1 MGHSF
6 EVLHLIQ
13 SLDPQTG
20 GVCSAVKLLH
30 EAMLRA
36 GIHSRISDHPKVQ
49 VNHREE
55 WIIAH
60 GLWQWPGRV
69 ARSLGNP
76 YLVYPHGML
85 DPWFKK
91 TYPFKHLKKQLY
103 WWATQG
109 GILRDAHA
117 VCFTT
122 EDEQTLAQK
131 TFFPY
136 RAKEVVTGLG
146 VEAPPDQF
154 DTSKEKFLEKLP
166 ELKGRKTLL
175 FLGRFHPKKGVDE
188 LIRSWKKRKHPKD
201 ELLVLAGPF
210 DQKDSWIQNLLN
222 LVDEDPSVVWTG
234 MLQGSEKWGALCSAD
249 AMILPSHQENYGMVV
264 AEACSVGL
272 PVYLTNQV
280 NLWREV
286 VDVGAGVVENDNPAG
301 IQSLIDQWMGAED
314 RTERSYAAKQC
325 FEQRLHIDRTVEN
338 LCKIFEQ
345 KPA

>member
-1 MGHSF
+1 VGHSF

-13 SLDPQTG
+13 SLDPKTG

-30 EAMLRA
+30 DAMIRA
-36 GIHSRISDHPKVQ
+36 GIQSRISDNPMVK

-69 ARSLGNP
+69 ARSLRNP

-91 TYPFKHLKKQLY
+91 TYPFKHFKKQLY
-103 WWATQG
+103 WWAIQG
-109 GILRDAHA
+109 KTLRDAHA

-122 EDEQTLAQK
+122 QEEQALAQK
-131 TFFPY
+131 TFFSY
-136 RAKEVVTGLG
+136 QANEVVTGLG
-146 VEAPPDQF
+146 VQAPPQELDI
-154 DTSKEKFLEKLP
+154 SKEKFLEKYP
-166 ELKGRKTLL
+166 ALKGRKILL
-175 FLGRFHPKKGVDE
+175 YLGRFHPKKGVDE
-188 LIRSWKKRKHPKD
+188 LIRSWKKRRNPKD
-201 ELLVLAGPF
+201 EVLVLAGPVNK
-210 DQKDSWIQNLLN
+210 KDSWIQKLLSM
-222 LVDEDPSVVWTG
+222 VGEDPSVVWTG
-234 MLQGSEKWGALCSAD
+234 MLQGNEKWGALCSAD

-286 VDVGAGVVENDNPAG
+286 VDAGAGVVENDDPAG
-301 IQSLIDQWMGAED
+301 IQSLVDQWLLAED
-314 RTERSYAAKQC
+314 RAERSHAAKQC

-338 LCKIFEQ
+338 LCKIFE
-345 KPA
+345 KAPA

>member
-1 MGHSF
+1 VGNPL
-6 EVLHLIQ
+6 EVLHLIHT
-13 SLDPQTG
+13 LDPKTG
-20 GVCSAVKLLH
+20 GVCSAVELLS
-30 EAMLRA
+30 ESMARA
-36 GIHSRISDHPKVQ
+36 GIESRISDDPRVDVGSQ
-49 VNHREE
+49 QE

-103 WWATQG
+103 WWAVQG
-109 GILRDAHA
+109 KILRDAHA

-122 EDEQTLAQK
+122 QEEKSLSQK

-136 RAKEVVTGLG
+136 QANEVVTGLG
-146 VEAPPDQF
+146 VQAPLQELDI
-154 DTSKEKFLEKLP
+154 SKKEFFEKFP
-166 ELKGRKTLL
+166 ALKGRKILL
-175 FLGRFHPKKGVDE
+175 YLGRFHPKKGVDE
-188 LIRSWKKRKHPKD
+188 LIRSWKKRKPPKD
-201 ELLVLAGPF
+201 EVLVLAGPV
-210 DQKDSWIQNLLN
+210 DKKDYWIQNLHS

-234 MLQGSEKWGALCSAD
+234 MLQGSEKWSALRSAD

-286 VDVGAGVVENDNPAG
+286 VDAGAGVVGNDDPIG
-301 IQSLIDQWMGAED
+301 IQRLVDQWMVAED
-314 RTERSYAAKQC
+314 RAERSYAAKQC

-345 KPA
+345 KLA

>member
-1 MGHSF
+1 VGHSF

-20 GVCSAVKLLH
+20 GVFSAVELLSD
-30 EAMLRA
+30 AMA
-36 GIHSRISDHPKVQ
+36 QVGIKSRITDNPMVQ
-49 VNHREE
+49 VNQREE

-85 DPWFKK
+85 APWFKK

-103 WWATQG
+103 WWAVQG
-109 GILRDAHA
+109 KILRDAHA

-122 EDEQTLAQK
+122 KEEQALSQK
-131 TFFPY
+131 TFFSY

-146 VEAPPDQF
+146 VQAPPQELDI
-154 DTSKEKFLEKLP
+154 SREKFLEKFP
-166 ELKGRKTLL
+166 ALKGCKILL
-175 FLGRFHPKKGVDE
+175 YLGRFHPKKGVDE
-188 LIRSWKKRKHPKD
+188 LIRSWKKRKNPKN
-201 ELLVLAGPF
+201 EVLVLAGPV
-210 DQKDSWIQNLLN
+210 DNKDSWIQNLLS
-222 LVDEDPSVVWTG
+222 LVGQDPSVVWTG
-234 MLQGSEKWGALCSAD
+234 MLQGNEKWGTLCSAD

-286 VDVGAGVVENDNPAG
+286 VDAGAGVVENDEPAG
-301 IQSLIDQWMGAED
+301 IQSLVDQWLVAED
-314 RTERSYAAKQC
+314 RAERSLAAKQC

-338 LCKIFEQ
+338 LCKIFE
-345 KPA
+345 KAPV

>member
-1 MGHSF
+1 MGRSL
-6 EVLHLIQ
+6 EVLHLIH
-13 SLDPQTG
+13 SLDPKTG
-20 GVCSAVKLLH
+20 GVYSAVELLSN
-30 EAMLRA
+30 AMMRA
-36 GIHSRISDHPKVQ
+36 GIQSRMSDDPKVE
-49 VNHREE
+49 VSNPRE

-69 ARSLGNP
+69 ARSFENR

-91 TYPFKHLKKQLY
+91 TYPFKHLKKQIY
-103 WWATQG
+103 WWVIQG
-109 GILRDAHA
+109 KILRDAHA

-122 EDEQTLAQK
+122 QEEQSISPK

-136 RAKEVVTGLG
+136 QVNEVLTGLG
-146 VEAPPDQF
+146 VEAPPHELDI
-154 DTSKEKFLEKLP
+154 SKKEFWEKFP
-166 ELKGRKTLL
+166 ALKGRKTLL
-175 FLGRFHPKKGVDE
+175 YLGRFHPKKGVDE

-201 ELLVLAGPF
+201 EVLVLAGPV
-210 DQKDSWIQNLLN
+210 DKKDSWIQSLLS
-222 LVDEDPSVVWTG
+222 LAGEDPSVVWTG
-234 MLQGSEKWGALCSAD
+234 MLQGSEKWGALRSAD

-272 PVYLTNQV
+272 PIYLTNQV

-286 VDVGAGVVENDNPAG
+286 VDVGAGVAENDDRAG
-301 IQSLIDQWMGAED
+301 IQSLVDQWMGAED
-314 RTERSYAAKQC
+314 RAQRSIAAKQC

-345 KPA
+345 ASA

>member
-1 MGHSF
+1 L
-6 EVLHLIQ
+6 EVLHLIHT
-13 SLDPQTG
+13 LDPKTG
-20 GVCSAVKLLH
+20 GVCSAVELLS
-30 EAMLRA
+30 ESMARA
-36 GIHSRISDHPKVQ
+36 GIESRISDDPRVDVGSQ
-49 VNHREE
+49 QE

-103 WWATQG
+103 WWAVQG
-109 GILRDAHA
+109 KILRDAHA

-122 EDEQTLAQK
+122 QEEQALSQK
-131 TFFPY
+131 TFFSY

-146 VEAPPDQF
+146 VQAPPQELDI
-154 DTSKEKFLEKLP
+154 SREKFLEKFP
-166 ELKGRKTLL
+166 ALKGCKILL
-175 FLGRFHPKKGVDE
+175 YLGRFHPKKGVDE
-188 LIRSWKKRKHPKD
+188 LIRSWKKRKNPKN
-201 ELLVLAGPF
+201 EVLVLAGPV
-210 DQKDSWIQNLLN
+210 DNKDSWIQNLLS
-222 LVDEDPSVVWTG
+222 LVGQDPSVVWTG
-234 MLQGSEKWGALCSAD
+234 MLQGNEKWGALCSAD

-272 PVYLTNQV
+272 PVYLTKQV

-286 VDVGAGVVENDNPAG
+286 VDAGAGVVENDDPAG
-301 IQSLIDQWMGAED
+301 IQSLVDQWMGAED
-314 RTERSYAAKQC
+314 RAERSHAAKQC

-345 KPA
+345 APK